1 MTRSSR
7 ADVGAV
13 SRRWEY
19 EGTLP
24 PCFGIFPSTDGGE
37 RAALLSLRL
46 CWGRFVNKPGSDCIP
61 PILRPIHRTL

>member
-24 PCFGIFPSTDGGE
+24 ACFGIFPSTDGGE
-37 RAALLSLRL
+37 PL
-46 CWGRFVNKPGSDCIP
+46 CCRCDFVGVGS
-61 PILRPIHRTL
+61 